1 MSKTNYYTDY
11 HPEGIATASIAV
23 SIEYNKNPYADF
35 IEVEHEHMDAIVEYF
50 KDHAFYKYNTDLT
63 MDGQLKFK
71 GKPVIAYIGKP
82 AGSNK
87 GTRSTRGGMTAEEI
101 KKEINKV
108 YGAMKYAREA
118 ADV

>member
-1 MSKTNYYTDY
+1 MKGEMRNMSKMCY
-11 HPEGIATASIAV
+11 IATASIAV
-23 SIEYNKNPYADF
+23 ATEYNKNPDSDF
-35 IEVEHEHMDAIVEYF
+35 VAIEHEHMDAIVEYF

-87 GTRSTRGGMTAEEI
+87 GTRITRGGMTAEKI